1 MGGVVYVP
9 RLGGGGGGGEEAGV
23 GAGDGWKSGRK
34 CGKLWE
40 IWEMWG
46 GVGGEG
52 SIVGLEV

>member
-9 RLGGGGGGGEEAGV
+9 RLGGGEEAGV

-34 CGKLWE
+34 CGKC
-40 IWEMWG
+40 G
-46 GVGGEG
+46 FGVGGEG

>member
-1 MGGVVYVP
+1 MGGLVYVP
-9 RLGGGGGGGEEAGV
+9 RLGGGEKAGV

-40 IWEMWG
+40 MWMWG